1 MGFTDLNNGGGPSD
15 PTTSGYGPVPT
26 PIYRVLDTD
35 GDGTG
40 TTNAIGNYSAGAG
53 EIFFIQPAPGEIFRI
68 ERMLVYLR
76 GKKGDIKL
84 DRYGKDSALTTG
96 IHVRTQNDVG
106 TITDLTNGDPVKR
119 FGGWM
124 KVCFDVAAPGVEN
137 VDYADDNIF
146 GARWTFSRAGYPIR
160 LVGDNN
166 ERLEVVLNDD
176 FTGREIYEHK
186 FKVQGYIEETT

>member
-26 PIYRVLDTD
+26 PIYRVLDTN

-40 TTNAIGNYSAGAG
+40 TENAIGNYSAGTG

-96 IHVRTQNDVG
+96 IRVRTQNDNG
-106 TITDLTNGDPVKR
+106 TIIDLTNGDTIKR

-137 VDYADDNIF
+137 VDYADQNIF

-166 ERLEVVLNDD
+166 ERLEVVLNDN
-176 FTGREIYEHK
+176 FTGREIQEHK